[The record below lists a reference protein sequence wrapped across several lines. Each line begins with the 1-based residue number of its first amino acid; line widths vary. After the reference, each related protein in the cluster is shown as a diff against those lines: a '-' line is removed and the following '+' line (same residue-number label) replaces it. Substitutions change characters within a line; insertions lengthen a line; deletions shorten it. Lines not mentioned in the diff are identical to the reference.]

1 MSTTN
6 KLLPH
11 LIVYT
16 LDKTKRSNTNQ
27 SQTPRSGRTHLQV
40 FLPLFTNDKNHKSW
54 PKVVSQDVSRN
65 VESLKSKIFMVAG
78 HIKGKTM
85 LPLPIGSE
93 KDDYVKELDRYQLR
107 VVVVDIFWPC
117 FVFGVNRTTELSF
130 LRVFLGRAVQ
140 KKKKKKSETR
150 RRMRRRRKRK

>member
-1 MSTTN
+1 M
-6 KLLPH
+6 
-11 LIVYT
+11 
-16 LDKTKRSNTNQ
+16 
-27 SQTPRSGRTHLQV
+27 

-93 KDDYVKELDRYQLR
+93 KDGYVRELDRYQLR
-107 VVVVDIFWPC
+107 VVDGDIF
-117 FVFGVNRTTELSF
+117 
-130 LRVFLGRAVQ
+130 
-140 KKKKKKSETR
+140 
-150 RRMRRRRKRK
+150 

>member
-1 MSTTN
+1 M
-6 KLLPH
+6 
-11 LIVYT
+11 
-16 LDKTKRSNTNQ
+16 
-27 SQTPRSGRTHLQV
+27 

-93 KDDYVKELDRYQLR
+93 KDDYVRELDRYQLR
-107 VVVVDIFWPC
+107 VVVGADIFWSW
-117 FVFGVNRTTELSF
+117 FDVFGCNRTTELSF
-130 LRVFLGRAVQ
+130 LRAFLGHAVKKKKK
-140 KKKKKKSETR
+140 KKKKKKSER
-150 RRMRRRRKRK
+150 SRRMRRRLRRR